1 MANDPKKPVLGELSV
16 DATDLEPTIV
26 DLAPGERQGLRTAQP
41 GCDAAVTEVVAN
53 QPTYGERAGITA
65 LTFQELID
73 TRDKIARIDE
83 KLPAAF
89 KLVELLEESRAV
101 LDDKL
106 QRLLSVVSKS
116 VDSNAKA
123 RKDRDIVARY
133 ETTRAYVAAAAKK
146 SWRTRRR
153 NEGLVNE
160 PEVSLPE
167 ASPE

>member
-1 MANDPKKPVLGELSV
+1 
-16 DATDLEPTIV
+16 
-26 DLAPGERQGLRTAQP
+26 
-41 GCDAAVTEVVAN
+41 
-53 QPTYGERAGITA
+53 
-65 LTFQELID
+65 
-73 TRDKIARIDE
+73 
-83 KLPAAF
+83 
-89 KLVELLEESRAV
+89 V

-153 NEGLVNE
+153 NEELANE
-160 PEVSLPE
+160 PEGSLPE